1 MIAYHLSTHIGS
13 SRNCFTQSDLRDTL
27 DEFGVDACTI
37 VDARAF
43 ELIILTRASCILG
56 QADKY
61 TEAAELLWEIQE
73 LATALV
79 LRNYYIQQ
87 ANEIR
92 KK

>member
-27 DEFGVDACTI
+27 NEFEVDSCTI
-37 VDARAF
+37 VDARTF

-56 QADKY
+56 QSDKY
-61 TEAAELLWEIQE
+61 REAAELLWKIQE

-79 LRNYYIQQ
+79 LRNDYIQQ

>member
-1 MIAYHLSTHIGS
+1 MHIDS
-13 SRNCFTQSDLRDTL
+13 LRNCFQHSDLRDTL
-27 DEFGVDACTI
+27 EEFEVDACTI
-37 VDARAF
+37 VDARTF

-61 TEAAELLWEIQE
+61 EEAAELLWKIQE
-73 LATALV
+73 LAAALV

-92 KK
+92 RR